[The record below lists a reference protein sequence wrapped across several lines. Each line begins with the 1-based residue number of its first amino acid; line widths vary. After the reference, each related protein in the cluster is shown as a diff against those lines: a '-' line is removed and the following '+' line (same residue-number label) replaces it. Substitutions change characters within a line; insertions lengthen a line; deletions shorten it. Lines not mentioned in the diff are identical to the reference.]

1 MNRTAIA
8 QYAYVI
14 SLMILI
20 LGLSISK
27 SMMSIGTIGLVVAW
41 VINGDYSMSLF
52 RYWKRKDILI
62 FSFSYSIFLLAALS
76 SENWNETGRLLLLR
90 LPIFAI
96 PFFINGVK
104 TFDYKTTKFLLNYI
118 IFSCLLTTLIGLGVF
133 IYQDNSFYENS
144 RDLASFISNIR
155 LSTLIVFCLLLMGW
169 IRTQQ
174 PHLFYFKNIFY
185 YIIAIWFIAF
195 LVLMKSVN
203 GIFILI
209 FVTWLTFIVNVFK
222 HPSISKKVLFFFISI
237 ILPVAAIYTILEEY
251 IAFYNYEQV
260 DFNHLETTTASGN
273 LYLHANNGD
282 VENGHYVRIYISDI
296 ELQEAWE
303 KSSNKPYENYRELIL
318 RYMSSMGLRK
328 DKEGF
333 AHLSEKDIQNIENGI
348 ANQKYANPFNFRG
361 RIYETIWELEKY
373 KRTGDPN
380 GKSFS
385 TRLQLWKTC
394 FRLIGA
400 NFLQGYGEDNIK
412 TILKEEYEK
421 SAPPMDNQ
429 HRMRPHNQFLYVFL
443 MGGVFSFVIF
453 VFCIF
458 QPLLYPKRLYY
469 LVLMLLWIMFI
480 AMLNDDTLNTQAGIA
495 QFATLFTL
503 FSANI
508 FTFEPKNNEL

>member
-1 MNRTAIA
+1 
-8 QYAYVI
+8 
-14 SLMILI
+14 
-20 LGLSISK
+20 
-27 SMMSIGTIGLVVAW
+27 MMSIGTIGLAVAW

-90 LPIFAI
+90 LPIFTI
-96 PFFINGVK
+96 PFFINGIK
-104 TFDYKTTKFLLNYI
+104 AFDYKTTKFLLNFI
-118 IFSCLLTTLIGLGVF
+118 IFSCLFTTLIGLGVF
-133 IYQDNSFYENS
+133 MYRDNSFYENS

-155 LSTLIVFCLLLMGW
+155 LSTLIVFCLVLMGW
-169 IRTQQ
+169 IKTQKS
-174 PHLFYFKNIFY
+174 HLFYFKDVFY

-222 HPSISKKVLFFFISI
+222 HPSLSKKVLFFFISI
-237 ILPVAAIYTILEEY
+237 IMPVIAIYTILDEY

-260 DFNHLETTTASGN
+260 DFNNLEASTANGN
-273 LYLHANNGD
+273 PYLHANNGD
-282 VENGHYVRIYISDI
+282 VENGYYVRIYISEI
-296 ELQEAWE
+296 ELQEMWE
-303 KSSNKPYENYRELIL
+303 KSSEQPYENYREVLI

-333 AHLSEKDIQNIENGI
+333 AKLTKKDIQNIENGV
-348 ANQKYANPFNFRG
+348 ANQKYANPLDFRG

-380 GKSFS
+380 GKSLS

-394 FRLIGA
+394 FRLIDGS
-400 NFLQGYGEDNIK
+400 FLKGYGEDNIK
-412 TILKEEYEK
+412 NILKEEYEK
-421 SAPPMDNQ
+421 AAPPMDNP
-429 HRMRPHNQFLYVFL
+429 HRMRPHNQFIYVLL
-443 MGGVFSFVIF
+443 MGGIFSLVIF
-453 VFCIF
+453 VFCVF
-458 QPLLYPKRLYY
+458 QPLLYPQRLYY
-469 LVLMLLWIMFI
+469 LVMMLLCITFI
-480 AMLNDDTLNTQAGIA
+480 AMLNDDTLNTQAGVA

-508 FTFEPKNNEL
+508 FTFEPKQNKS